1 MAQLGNSG
9 GRFDTIATP
18 LAYLPVGYELAIA
31 AFGAFAQKMSARAAG
46 KLRNTAHTK
55 NFRNSVACSRP
66 RSRSQ
71 DVAIQG
77 GELFGGVVEFD
88 GVGVGEMLGK
98 RLVVAG
104 VTVGS
109 GRLGGACAGRS

>member
-55 NFRNSVACSRP
+55 NFRNSAVPNSRVLEASFSEPGCSDTGWRT
-66 RSRSQ
+66 
-71 DVAIQG
+71 IWWC
-77 GELFGGVVEFD
+77 
-88 GVGVGEMLGK
+88 
-98 RLVVAG
+98 
-104 VTVGS
+104 
-109 GRLGGACAGRS
+109 GRI